1 MSPTCGV
8 IPINELGRS
17 WTAPVSFVPALIP
30 HSMSNAPNWLSDGNY
45 KPEDLVLSVAQHHLK
60 TIELFG
66 AIIGFFIGVGQA
78 IYFWF
83 TYHPR

>member
-1 MSPTCGV
+1 
-8 IPINELGRS
+8 
-17 WTAPVSFVPALIP
+17 
-30 HSMSNAPNWLSDGNY
+30 
-45 KPEDLVLSVAQHHLK
+45 VLSVAQAHLK

-83 TYHPR
+83 TYHAR

>member
-1 MSPTCGV
+1 LDEIAPFFGDLDNIDGPTATGLPQRSTGPILKSPEA
-8 IPINELGRS
+8 IEKL
-17 WTAPVSFVPALIP
+17 
-30 HSMSNAPNWLSDGNY
+30 
-45 KPEDLVLSVAQHHLK
+45 EELVLSVAQHHLQ

-78 IYFWF
+78 IYFWL

>member
-1 MSPTCGV
+1 VGPEFDKSYEKFFLFRAFAILLGTGGIVYATGENRKNASLTPDR
-8 IPINELGRS
+8 PI
-17 WTAPVSFVPALIP
+17 F
-30 HSMSNAPNWLSDGNY
+30 D
-45 KPEDLVLSVAQHHLK
+45 LK